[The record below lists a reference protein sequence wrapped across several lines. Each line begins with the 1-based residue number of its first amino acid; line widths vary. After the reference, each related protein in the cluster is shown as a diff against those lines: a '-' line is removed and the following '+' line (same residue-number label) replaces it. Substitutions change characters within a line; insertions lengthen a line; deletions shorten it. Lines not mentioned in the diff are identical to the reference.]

1 MFKNIKDYTVNDMV
15 DDTALIKEVT
25 SITCSNGKQAYFLS
39 CVTADGT
46 FNAKVWDASLV
57 DNFGVTNIAGKP
69 FILSGVVTEYKGVK
83 EVKVDGL
90 APSNEP
96 LSSFVKSLDIDTL
109 SKEFISILRN
119 NVSTNAFKVV
129 SLVFDNDKG
138 VGFERFVKSVAAAHY
153 HDNVIGGLINHTTKM
168 LKILK
173 VVIDNDARLDIY
185 KDILFIGVAL
195 HDVGK
200 IYEYTELGEY
210 AELGF
215 ADHKAFGIEILSSLK
230 KEIIDLIGERNYYM
244 IISIILGHHG
254 EYGEP
259 CHSVPAQVVH
269 LIDMLDAK
277 VTGMLQSIDEV
288 SEGVKTISCDGRKLA
303 F

>member
-1 MFKNIKDYTVNDMV
+1 MFKNMSEYTVNDMV
-15 DDTALIKEVT
+15 DDSALIREVT
-25 SITCSNGKQAYFLS
+25 AISCSNGKQAYFLS
-39 CVTADGT
+39 CLTANGT
-46 FNAKVWDASLV
+46 FNAKVWDASIV
-57 DNFGVTNIAGKP
+57 DNIGVNNIQGKP
-69 FILSGVVTEYKGVK
+69 YIISGVITEYKGVK
-83 EVKVDGL
+83 ELKVSSL
-90 APSNEP
+90 VPSNEP

-119 NVSTNAFKVV
+119 NISEKAFKVV

-138 VGFERFVKSVAAAHY
+138 VGFEKFVKSVAAVHY
-153 HDNVIGGLINHTTKM
+153 HDNVIGGLMNHTTKM

-173 VVIDNDARLDIY
+173 VVIENDTRLTVY

-195 HDVGK
+195 HDIGK

-230 KEIIDLIGERNYYM
+230 KEIVDLIGERNYYM

-254 EYGEP
+254 ENGEP
-259 CHSVPAQVVH
+259 CHSVPAQIVH
-269 LIDMLDAK
+269 LIDMLDSK
-277 VTGMLQSIDEV
+277 VTGMLQSIKEV
-288 SEGVKTISCDGRKLA
+288 SEGVQTVSCDGRKLA